1 MKFGVAMRVRY
12 DMQAEVAQAAEELGY
27 DSLWFPEHLVWSAD
41 YDGRSP
47 YEDGHPPV
55 DPSIPTYDALMWMVT
70 IAQATSTIRVGTYVY
85 NISLRHPHIVARAAQ
100 TLDIIS
106 NGRLDLGIGAG
117 WNKFEYAAADVDFA
131 SRGRRVEETVE
142 VCRKLWTSE
151 PKAEIEHHGEF
162 FSFDHVVFEPKP
174 PQGSIPIHVG
184 GVTPVALTRAGRIGD
199 GWLGMEDTP
208 QNAPGRIG
216 AIKAAAEE
224 AGRDPS
230 AITFTVG
237 GPAASEDDITA
248 YAAAGVDRIIVS
260 PWRKSTDAIDG
271 LKRFAEANGITR

>member
-1 MKFGVAMRVRY
+1 MRVRY
-12 DMQAEVAQAAEELGY
+12 DLQAEVAQAAEELGY

-55 DPSIPTYDALMWMVT
+55 DPTIPTYDALMWMVT
-70 IAQATSTIRVGTYVY
+70 IAQATSTIRIGTYVY

-117 WNKFEYAAADVDFA
+117 WNKYEYAAADVDFA
-131 SRGRRVEETVE
+131 SRGRRVEETVA
-142 VCRKLWTSE
+142 VCRALWTGA
-151 PKAEIEHHGEF
+151 PKAEVAHHGEF
-162 FSFDHVVFEPKP
+162 FDFDHVVFEPKP

-184 GVTPVALTRAGRIGD
+184 GVTPVALSRAGRIGD
-199 GWLGMEDTP
+199 GWLGMEDSPANVVERVT
-208 QNAPGRIG
+208 
-216 AIKAAAEE
+216 AIRAAAEA

-230 AITFTVG
+230 AIELTVG
-237 GPAASEDDITA
+237 GIASTDEDVKA
-248 YAAAGVDRIIVS
+248 YAAAGIDRIIVS
-260 PWRKSTDAIDG
+260 PWRGSKNAIDG
-271 LKRFAEANGITR
+271 LKRYAEERGLTR